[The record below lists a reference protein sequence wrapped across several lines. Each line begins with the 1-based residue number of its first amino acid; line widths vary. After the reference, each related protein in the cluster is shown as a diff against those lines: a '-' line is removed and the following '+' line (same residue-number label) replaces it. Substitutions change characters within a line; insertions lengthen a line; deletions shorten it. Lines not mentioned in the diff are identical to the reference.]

1 MTVTEDDKRD
11 SLKVGQLIEKID
23 QIDGEY
29 VNKESDLIAQKQPFL
44 ISLMLGYRFDLKEL
58 ELEEMMKI
66 FFLIWEYF
74 KNSYQVEK
82 TKISESQ
89 FERIQQRNIHML
101 KYFEGEQGQS
111 AKLELIASDL
121 GHLKSKSL
129 FTGIIFQF
137 NQKASFL
144 GMKNETRGIILVGL
158 KSLIECFEEIVYK
171 K

>member
-1 MTVTEDDKRD
+1 MIISEEDKKESQR
-11 SLKVGQLIEKID
+11 VGHLIKKIEL
-23 QIDGEY
+23 IDEEY
-29 VNKESDLIAQKQPFL
+29 VNKESDIISQKQPFL
-44 ISLMLGYRFDLKEL
+44 ISLLLGYRFDLKEL
-58 ELEEMMKI
+58 ELEEIMKI
-66 FFLIWEYF
+66 IFLVWEYF

-101 KYFEGEQGQS
+101 QYFEGEQGQS

-137 NQKASFL
+137 NQKATLL
-144 GMKNETRGIILVGL
+144 GTKNETRGIILIGL